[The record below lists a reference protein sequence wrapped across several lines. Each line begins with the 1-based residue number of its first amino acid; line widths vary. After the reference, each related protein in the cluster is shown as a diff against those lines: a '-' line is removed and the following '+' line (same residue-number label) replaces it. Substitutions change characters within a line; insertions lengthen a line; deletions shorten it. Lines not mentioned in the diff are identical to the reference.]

1 MKKPWYSFLYV
12 KTTVGKLVWGILAL
26 LATLALFLGFALI
39 EERRMEAQTDNWHG
53 RSVEKGAEIF
63 ANNCYTCHGVNGE
76 GMLGRAPALN
86 SRYFFENRLDD
97 LGISGSLHD
106 FVEVTVAAG
115 RVSNTHGQWTAVMP
129 TWGEFYG
136 GPLRND
142 QVTAVTDFIMNWEET
157 AMQQT
162 PETDPWQPF
171 TNAVTSGITGTI
183 AGPSAPV
190 AGEVRAPGDL
200 FTSLGCSAC
209 HNLTQP
215 QTADNRGPVGPNL
228 GNLADIAAAEA
239 PDMTPEEY
247 VVQSI
252 SDPAAHV
259 AEGYA
264 NGIMPQTFA
273 TVMSEEE
280 IQALAEWLLDPSQH

>member
-12 KTTVGKLVWGILAL
+12 KTTVGKVAWGIIAVLASLAL
-26 LATLALFLGFALI
+26 LIAFWWI
-39 EERRMEAQTDNWHG
+39 EEPRMEAQTANWNA
-53 RSVEKGAEIF
+53 RSIEKGAEIF

-106 FVEVTVAAG
+106 FVEGTVAAG
-115 RVSNTHGQWTAVMP
+115 RPSNTLGQWTAVMP
-129 TWGEFYG
+129 TWGEYYG

-157 AMQQT
+157 AMLQT
-162 PETDPWQPF
+162 PEEDPWQPF
-171 TNAVTSGITGTI
+171 TNAVTSGITGTVS
-183 AGPSAPV
+183 APSAQV
-190 AGEVRAPGDL
+190 EGEVREPAVL
-200 FTSLGCSAC
+200 FNALGCSAC
-209 HNLTQP
+209 HNIGQP

-228 GNLADIAAAEA
+228 GNLADIAAEEA

-252 SDPAAHV
+252 VDPAAHI
-259 AEGYA
+259 AEGYV
-264 NGIMPQTFA
+264 NGIMPQTFGTA
-273 TVMSEEE
+273 MSEEE
-280 IQALAEWLLDPSQH
+280 IQGLAEWLLDPNRE

>member
-12 KTTVGKLVWGILAL
+12 KTTVGKVVWGIFAL
-26 LATLALFLGFALI
+26 LVTLGFFLFFAVI
-39 EERRMEAQTDNWHG
+39 ENRRMEAHTANWEG
-53 RSVEKGAEIF
+53 RAIEKGAEIY

-106 FVEVTVAAG
+106 YVAGTVAAG
-115 RVSNTHGQWTAVMP
+115 RPSNTLGQWSAVMP
-129 TWGEFYG
+129 TWGEDYG

-142 QVTAVTDFIMNWEET
+142 QVSAVSDFILNWEST
-157 AMQQT
+157 ALLQT
-162 PETDPWQPF
+162 EDEDPWQPF
-171 TNAVTSGITGTI
+171 TNAVTSGITGTV
-183 AGPSAPV
+183 SAPSGPV
-190 AGEVRAPGDL
+190 EGEVRAPGDL

-209 HNLTQP
+209 HNLDQP

-247 VVQSI
+247 VQQSI
-252 SDPAAHV
+252 VDPAAHI
-259 AEGYA
+259 AAGYV
-264 NGIMPQTFA
+264 NGIMPQTFGN
-273 TVMSEEE
+273 VLSEEE
-280 IQALAEWLLDPSQH
+280 VQALAAWLLDPNRE